1 MTVPAFVF
9 LILFNYVPLYGIQ
22 IAFRNFNVVDGIT
35 GSPWVGLRNF
45 EFFFKSEYFLSITFN
60 TLFLNFLF
68 IFCGLVMQVST
79 AILIN
84 EVISKHWKKTFQT
97 MMFFPYFL
105 SWVVVQALVTALLNE
120 RFGVINELLRSL
132 GMEGVVWYNE
142 PAYWPAILTIASVW
156 KGLGYGVVIYLAK
169 ITGID
174 QEIYESCRMDG
185 ANKFQEIIHI
195 TLPMLKPTI
204 VLLLIM
210 NIGNMFRGDFGMIYS
225 LIGDNG
231 QLLETTEIID
241 TYVYR
246 TMRQGGNYGL
256 STAIGLYQSIMGL
269 ILVLFTNWLARRY
282 DPEVAIF

>member
-1 MTVPAFVF
+1 
-9 LILFNYVPLYGIQ
+9 
-22 IAFRNFNVVDGIT
+22 
-35 GSPWVGLRNF
+35 
-45 EFFFKSEYFLSITFN
+45 
-60 TLFLNFLF
+60 
-68 IFCGLVMQVST
+68 
-79 AILIN
+79 
-84 EVISKHWKKTFQT
+84 
-97 MMFFPYFL
+97 MFFPYFL

-142 PAYWPAILTIASVW
+142 PAYWPAILTIARVW